1 MYDWNH
7 NDKHDAFDDAM
18 FMALYEDDLE
28 RHPPG
33 KKSSYRSPSGE
44 GSIGCLIYY
53 ILLIFAPLYA
63 ALEFVLMGEGGIALG
78 IIGLAVFLSIL
89 LMNSINSNG
98 KSKSKPLSYAEIQKQ
113 KEVTKPKEKTE
124 LKETIEEVAEWKQE
138 AERIKN
144 ELRMESYRLATKERS
159 VDNNYVSVVEHP
171 QYKVKK
177 NGHKELLI
185 EEYLGRQS
193 EVTIPIEI
201 DGMPVRVIG
210 SNAFRNCTG
219 VEQIIIPATVKEIDN
234 DAFCGCINLSQVVIL
249 DNVERI
255 GKDCFYSTALT
266 EFRFPKRLQIVET
279 GAFGNTKL
287 VRVEIPQNVKEIKS
301 KAFAECEYLQEAVI
315 PKSTVIASDAFSDC
329 KDVKIKWI

>member
-7 NDKHDAFDDAM
+7 NGKHDAFDDAM

-33 KKSSYRSPSGE
+33 KKSSYRSSSDG
-44 GSIGCLIYY
+44 GSCGCLICY
-53 ILLIFAPLYA
+53 ILLIFAPLYT
-63 ALEFVLMGEGGIALG
+63 ALEFFLIGEGGIALG
-78 IIGLAVFLSIL
+78 VIGLAAFFGIM
-89 LMNSINSNG
+89 LMHFSNSNG
-98 KSKSKPLSYAEIQKQ
+98 KSKSKPLSYEEIQK
-113 KEVTKPKEKTE
+113 KKDAAKTRTE
-124 LKETIEEVAEWKQE
+124 FKETIEEVPEWKQE

-159 VDNNYVSVVEHP
+159 ADNNYVGIVEHP

-185 EEYLGRQS
+185 EEYLGHQS
-193 EVTIPIEI
+193 VVTIPIEI

-210 SNAFRNCTG
+210 SNAFRNCTD
-219 VEQIIIPATVKEIDN
+219 VEQIIIPATVKAIEN

-266 EFRFPKRLQIVET
+266 EFRFPKRLLIVES
-279 GAFGNTKL
+279 GAFANTQL
-287 VRVEIPQNVKEIKS
+287 VRVEFPQSVKEIKS
-301 KAFAECEYLQEAVI
+301 KAFADCVQLQEVLI
-315 PKSTVIASDAFSDC
+315 PKSIENIASDAFSGCDN
-329 KDVKIKWI
+329 VTIKRV